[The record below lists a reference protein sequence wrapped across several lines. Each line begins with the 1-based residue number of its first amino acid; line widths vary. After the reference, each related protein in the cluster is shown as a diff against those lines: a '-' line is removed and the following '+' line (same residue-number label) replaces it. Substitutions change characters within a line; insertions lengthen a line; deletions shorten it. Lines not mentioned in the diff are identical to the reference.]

1 MADLGLSAAPGYLP
15 PIREFFNGQYAA
27 HDRYWWR
34 GANRYSTD
42 PADHTA
48 FNAAWLTAATR
59 RGPGR
64 ALDLGPGRARTPSG
78 WPSSAM
84 TSMRSR

>member
-1 MADLGLSAAPGYLP
+1 VPDSAPALSLGHVPAV
-15 PIREFFNGQYAA
+15 RDFFDRQYAA

-34 GANRYSTD
+34 GDNRYSTS

-48 FNAAWLTAATR
+48 FNAAWLTAAAH

-64 ALDLGPGRARTPSG
+64 ALDLGAAEAQRQLNGLETQKGR
-78 WPSSAM
+78 
-84 TSMRSR
+84 